1 MNETTIK
8 FEAELV
14 KRLNVAMAD
23 ASVAV
28 AEAAMSAVC
37 QDKKV
42 TVRVFAQA
50 LRTVAPMLGTSN
62 TVLAAAVK
70 AAKVD
75 KASLDDVT
83 AAMAA
88 AADKKRRD
96 DAKRAADKRDAAPGK
111 ALQKAQAEF
120 DACKL
125 AMRTPL
131 QKAIDDLAA
140 ADVAVM
146 EASQVLRE
154 TRAARRAARA
164 AYNAAVQAVKDES
177 NNTEPKT
184 EKTEKTAA

>member
-28 AEAAMSAVC
+28 AEAALSAIA
-37 QDKKV
+37 QDKRI
-42 TVRVFAQA
+42 TVRVFSDA
-50 LRTVAPMLGTSN
+50 LRSVAPMLGTS
-62 TVLAAAVK
+62 TQVLAAAVK

-75 KASLDDVT
+75 KASLDDVC

-88 AADKKRRD
+88 AAQKKRRD
-96 DAKRAADKRDAAPGK
+96 DARRAKEKRDAQPGK
-111 ALQKAQAEF
+111 DLAKAQAEVQ
-120 DACKL
+120 ACLL

-131 QKAIDDLAA
+131 QKAIDDLTAADLAVKAA
-140 ADVAVM
+140 A
-146 EASQVLRE
+146 EAWRSA
-154 TRAARRAARA
+154 RAARRAAKA
-164 AYNAAVQAVKDES
+164 AYDAAVQAVKDES

-184 EKTEKTAA
+184 GAAA